1 MSIIHKLINDDVKEW
16 PAENQEAFFESL
28 FQTYYKPLCKFS
40 FRILRDKDIAEDVV
54 QTCFVN
60 LWKKKD
66 ATVLKTSFKSYLFRS
81 VYNRSINEYARAKK
95 YRNEDVSVLES
106 VQTSRNEDPLLVL
119 QAQDTQKK
127 IDQAIAAMPDGC
139 RTIFLMSREE
149 QLSYKEIAELLEISV
164 KTVENQLGK
173 ALRILR
179 EHLFILFIIFCIS
192 ERLIIY

>member
-1 MSIIHKLINDDVKEW
+1 MSSLHKSIKDTEKEW
-16 PAENQEAFFESL
+16 PAENPEAFFEAL
-28 FQTYYKPLCKFS
+28 FQTYYKQLCKFS
-40 FRILRDKDIAEDVV
+40 FRIVQDRDVAEDVV
-54 QTCFVN
+54 QTCFIN

-66 ATVLKTSFKSYLFRS
+66 ATILQTSFKSYLFRS

-95 YRNEDVSVLES
+95 YKNEDVSLLDGIS
-106 VQTSRNEDPLLVL
+106 TSNNEDPLLVL

-127 IDQAIAAMPDGC
+127 IDAAISAMPDGC

-179 EHLFILFIIFCIS
+179 EHLFILFVIFCIS
-192 ERLIIY
+192 ERLINY

>member
-1 MSIIHKLINDDVKEW
+1 MSSLHKLIQDDVKEW

-28 FQTYYKPLCKFS
+28 FQTYYKQLCKFS
-40 FRILRDKDIAEDVV
+40 FRIVRDKDIAEDVV

-66 ATVLKTSFKSYLFRS
+66 STVLKSSFKSYLFRS

-95 YRNEDVSVLES
+95 YKNEDVSVLDS
-106 VQTSRNEDPLLVL
+106 VHTSRNEDPLLAL

-127 IDQAIAAMPDGC
+127 IDQAIGAMPDGC

-149 QLSYKEIAELLEISV
+149 QLSYKEIAELLDISV